1 MNSTRASAHRCM
13 GNKKLL
19 IALLIFGAGL
29 ALGIALKMY
38 PLFIGLGSGIGA
50 AYYFNVRPKQ

>member
-1 MNSTRASAHRCM
+1 MNSTRALVHRCM

-19 IALLIFGAGL
+19 IALLIFGVGL
-29 ALGIALKMY
+29 ALGIALNMH
-38 PLFIGLGSGIGA
+38 PLFIGLGSGLGS

>member
-1 MNSTRASAHRCM
+1 MNSTRALVHRCM

-38 PLFIGLGSGIGA
+38 PLFIGLGSGIGS

>member
-1 MNSTRASAHRCM
+1 M

-29 ALGIALKMY
+29 ALAIALKM
-38 PLFIGLGSGIGA
+38 PSLFIGLGSGLGS
-50 AYYFNVRPKQ
+50 AYYFNVRPKK

>member
-1 MNSTRASAHRCM
+1 M

-38 PLFIGLGSGIGA
+38 PLFIGLGAGIGS